1 MTDTT
6 RAVDTPP
13 AAEPSSAG
21 TRLREARTAA
31 GLSIDAVAQQLKL
44 APRQVTA
51 LESDDFAAL
60 PGRTFVR
67 GFVRNYARLL
77 HLDTTTILAALP
89 EGDAAPSLDR
99 PALSTTTRT
108 MGELPADLHA
118 KSSSARWAIPLALVA
133 IVGIAAVY
141 EWSRPHPATTRA
153 SPETK
158 APTAVAPST
167 TLPPATP
174 APESAPASAPATPV
188 PATAPFPVDNSKAS
202 VVDSGNAT
210 AAVAPANA
218 PLVLVFRGSS
228 WVEIKDSKGVV
239 LLSTMGFPGATH
251 AVDGT
256 SPFDVI
262 IGNAEAVT
270 VTVRGEAFD
279 VGPHIRQN
287 VAKFTV
293 K

>member
-13 AAEPSSAG
+13 VAESSSAG

-51 LESDDFAAL
+51 LENDDFAAL

-77 HLDTTTILAALP
+77 HLDTTATLAALP

-99 PALSTTTRT
+99 PSLSTTTRT

-141 EWSRPHPATTRA
+141 EWSRPNPATTRA

-174 APESAPASAPATPV
+174 APEPAPVTPA
-188 PATAPFPVDNSKAS
+188 PATAPFPVDNSKTG

-228 WVEIKDSKGVV
+228 WVEIKDSKGAV

-251 AVDGT
+251 AVDGA

>member
-1 MTDTT
+1 
-6 RAVDTPP
+6 
-13 AAEPSSAG
+13 
-21 TRLREARTAA
+21 
-31 GLSIDAVAQQLKL
+31 
-44 APRQVTA
+44 
-51 LESDDFAAL
+51 
-60 PGRTFVR
+60 
-67 GFVRNYARLL
+67 
-77 HLDTTTILAALP
+77 
-89 EGDAAPSLDR
+89 
-99 PALSTTTRT
+99 

-141 EWSRPHPATTRA
+141 EWSRPNPGTTRA
-153 SPETK
+153 SPESK

-167 TLPPATP
+167 TLSPATP
-174 APESAPASAPATPV
+174 APESAPVTPV
-188 PATAPFPVDNSKAS
+188 PATAPFPVDNSKAN

-210 AAVAPANA
+210 AAVAPSSA
-218 PLVLVFRGSS
+218 PLILVFRGSS
-228 WVEIKDSKGVV
+228 WVEIKDSKGAV

-251 AVDGT
+251 AVGGAP
-256 SPFDVI
+256 PFDVV